1 MNEVIKA
8 EIDDRIRLAS
18 TVPGTDRPEGTPGT
32 GSATREAR
40 GRPLLADICLAAGV
54 ICIGFSAIFV
64 RLAGIPGISSAF
76 YRVFVASLALVPI
89 SLVRRPVIR
98 SRSVVGLSVLAGVL
112 FGLDLSFW
120 NVAVMGTKATNAAL
134 LAYLAPI
141 WVGLGA
147 QALLGEKLKKTFWPG
162 TAIAL
167 LGMFVIFGGG
177 LRSLQFG
184 TGDLLAAVSS
194 FFYAGYLLVSQAA
207 RARVGTL
214 TFTVLS
220 VFSSTAV
227 LFLIALITRQPLAGF
242 SGRTWISLAA
252 LGLISHLGGW
262 LSINYA
268 LGHVKASVTS
278 VTLLGQPIITAL
290 AALVILGEPLG
301 LPQVLGGLLIL
312 PGIYLVNR

>member
-1 MNEVIKA
+1 MRDTPAPAVLGA
-8 EIDDRIRLAS
+8 
-18 TVPGTDRPEGTPGT
+18 DRPEDAPPTL
-32 GSATREAR
+32 SATRGAR
-40 GRPLLADICLAAGV
+40 SRPLLADVLLAAGV

-76 YRVFVASLALVPI
+76 YRVFVASLALIPLSVA
-89 SLVRRPVIR
+89 RRPVLP
-98 SRSVVGLSVLAGVL
+98 SRSVVGLSILAGVL

-120 NVAVMGTKATNAAL
+120 NVAVMVTKATNATL

-147 QALLGEKLKKTFWPG
+147 QVLLGEKLKKTFWPG

-167 LGMFVIFGGG
+167 LGMLVIFGAG
-177 LRSLQFG
+177 LRSFRFS
-184 TGDLLAAVSS
+184 TGDLLAAISS
-194 FFYAGYLLVSQAA
+194 FFYAGYLLVSQSA
-207 RARVGTL
+207 RAKVGTL
-214 TFTVLS
+214 TFTALS

-227 LFLIALITRQPLAGF
+227 LFVIALVTRQPLGGF
-242 SGRTWISLAA
+242 SGRTWLSLAA

-268 LGHVKASVTS
+268 LGHIKASVTS
-278 VTLLGQPIITAL
+278 VTLLGQPVITAL
-290 AALVILGEPLG
+290 AALIILGEPLG
-301 LPQVLGGLLIL
+301 LPQILGGLLIL